1 MSRNSTLLLFKM
13 KEERVW
19 WCADE
24 NDLASCKTEG
34 MELEQ
39 SGGCGISQ
47 KCTKLLR
54 ERDQNTRSTDEKRWT
69 HAVAGTSWMFFC
81 MASIFSVRQKNKVV

>member
-34 MELEQ
+34 TELEQ

-47 KCTKLLR
+47 KRTKFLR
-54 ERDQNTRSTDEKRWT
+54 ERDQNTRSTDEKRSVLSYYVREIRT
-69 HAVAGTSWMFFC
+69 HEALMKREVY
-81 MASIFSVRQKNKVV
+81 

>member
-54 ERDQNTRSTDEKRWT
+54 ERDQDTRSTDEKRSVLSYYVREIRT
-69 HAVAGTSWMFFC
+69 HEALMKREAY
-81 MASIFSVRQKNKVV
+81 

>member
-1 MSRNSTLLLFKM
+1 MDTYDIGMKKTGSKVQTLLLGKKIKGEGNGEKLKGKVMSRNSTLLLFKM

-39 SGGCGISQ
+39 SGGCGIS
-47 KCTKLLR
+47 
-54 ERDQNTRSTDEKRWT
+54 
-69 HAVAGTSWMFFC
+69 
-81 MASIFSVRQKNKVV
+81 